1 MMVMVCC
8 WWKKGKLFLKGK
20 ERRDQNIQK
29 NKGVNLKKT
38 IKQFLDNLNYI
49 CTCHILFEL
58 LHFFSQSIVT
68 RKNSNKVK
76 YLSIYYYGKLWFYLI
91 HVFVVISPLCII
103 NCIIIWIILDKE

>member
-58 LHFFSQSIVT
+58 LHFFF
-68 RKNSNKVK
+68 
-76 YLSIYYYGKLWFYLI
+76 SIYCYKEKLEQSKI
-91 HVFVVISPLCII
+91 FVHLLLWKTMVLFDTCFCC
-103 NCIIIWIILDKE
+103 N